1 MLRKSKIAA
10 AMLMAT
16 ATAGVN
22 AAHVNVDGTGQVALL
37 PYYNVNN
44 NFITNINITNTTGLY
59 KAVKVRFRESRISAD
74 VLDFNV
80 YMSPFD
86 VWNGTIR
93 LSGTVANIITEDETC
108 TFPSKALLQAGVD
121 FRNIYTATTD
131 ADLTEGYVEIIEM
144 GVIADGAGPA
154 VDGGLT
160 AEIDSDTTADADGAV
175 LAADIAAGDRSIIAG
190 LLHTSGMPA
199 DCSVVSDAWTAG
211 AVNAFANGF
220 EPGSMAATGVAADAV
235 PALPYPNAVNAG
247 LVAPTGGLNAYAI
260 MINVS
265 TGAAFVEQG
274 THIDDYATVPQHYRS
289 NDSSNYLL
297 PSLASGDVQTAN
309 MLNATAGGVKT
320 IAAPLA
326 EYDTGALNDIA
337 PNPSIPMGSNPFP
350 MAIILSADAVSAPYF
365 VEAGINGETDIVM
378 TFPLRKHGV
387 YNSGTL
393 TNDLDGVGPLVA
405 CAGTLNDAISDGAA
419 VPVPT
424 VGTTGNDYPNDGGGA
439 YCANAGY
446 AANASPDVQVGLT
459 YYDYEE
465 GTAAVVAGSDDF
477 SPVPINAPTVIAL
490 EREVNVVSVNRAAGG
505 NVSVLG
511 TPAANV
517 FDWNLDAGFEAGWV
531 TITPTSAI
539 YDYNTNASIAAMTEF
554 VGGFDAAGAGVW
566 TGVPVI
572 GFSAMAGDVGPA
584 QLGETVDLIRSVN
597 RTP

>member
-22 AAHVNVDGTGQVALL
+22 AAHVNTDGTGQVALL

-44 NFITNINITNTTGLY
+44 NFITNVNITNTTGEY
-59 KAVKVRFRESRISAD
+59 KAVKLRFRESRISAD

-86 VWNGTIR
+86 VWNATIR
-93 LSGTVANIITEDETC
+93 LNGSVANIITEDETC
-108 TFPSKALLQAGVD
+108 TYPAKAALQAGVD

-131 ADLTEGYVEIIEM
+131 EDLTEGYVEIIEM
-144 GVIADGAGPA
+144 GVVADGAGIA
-154 VDGGLT
+154 VDGGDE
-160 AEIDSDTTADADGAV
+160 AEIDASGTADGAINAV
-175 LAADIAAGDRSIIAG
+175 AGDRSIPAG
-190 LLHTSGMPA
+190 LLHDATGMPA

-211 AVNAFANGF
+211 AAGAPVNGF
-220 EPGSMAATGVAADAV
+220 EPGAMTTEGVAQDAGGPAAPYADTM
-235 PALPYPNAVNAG
+235 NAG
-247 LVAPTGGLNAYAI
+247 LVEPTGGINAYSI
-260 MINVS
+260 MINTA

-274 THIDDYATVPQHYRS
+274 THIDDYSTVAQHYQS
-289 NDSSNYLL
+289 DDASNYLL
-297 PSLASGDVQTAN
+297 PSLASGDVQVAN
-309 MLNATAGGVKT
+309 MLDNTGAGVKT
-320 IAAPLA
+320 IVAPLV
-326 EYDTGALNDIA
+326 EYDTGSINDIA
-337 PNPSIPMGSNPFP
+337 PNPSIPMGSNPLP
-350 MAIILSADAVSAPYF
+350 LALILSADAVSAPYF

-378 TFPLRKHGV
+378 TFPLRKHGI

-393 TNDLDGVGPLVA
+393 TNDLDGAAGPLVA
-405 CAGTLNDAISDGAA
+405 CVGTLNDGVDDGATVA
-419 VPVPT
+419 LPT
-424 VGTTGNDYPNDGGGA
+424 LGTPANDYPNDGAGA
-439 YCANAGY
+439 ICENAGY
-446 AANASPDVQVGLT
+446 AANAEPDVEVGLT

-465 GTAAVVAGSDDF
+465 QTATVVPGADDF
-477 SPVPINAPTVIAL
+477 SPVPIDAPTIVAL

-505 NVSVLG
+505 NQSVLG

-517 FDWNLDAGFEAGWV
+517 FNWNLDSGFEAGWV
-531 TITPTSAI
+531 TISAAAE
-539 YDYNTNASIAAMTEF
+539 YDYETNPSIIALTEP
-554 VGGFDAAGAGVW
+554 VGGIGAAAGVW